1 MGGGLGSSAAVVGSV
16 PMDES
21 GDLRPLR
28 LAALQL
34 ANDVR
39 SGRAELKRQIA
50 AGAVRVSD
58 VLVDPPPVAAG
69 IPIAAL
75 LVSQRGWGRIKS
87 RRFLSSNDVSE
98 TRKLGEL
105 SQRQRELLAT
115 ELRGMDPLAARLRE
129 RSAARPLST
138 APPPPGAP

>member
-1 MGGGLGSSAAVVGSV
+1 V
-16 PMDES
+16 DET
-21 GDLRPLR
+21 GNLRPLR

-34 ANDVR
+34 ANDAR

-50 AGAVRVSD
+50 AGVVSVTD
-58 VLVDPPPVAAG
+58 VLIDPPPVAAG
-69 IPIAAL
+69 ISVGAL

-105 SQRQRELLAT
+105 SQRQRELLAAD
-115 ELRGMDPLAARLRE
+115 LRALDPFSARLHDR
-129 RSAARPLST
+129 AASQPLPT
-138 APPPPGAP
+138 APPPAGAP

>member
-1 MGGGLGSSAAVVGSV
+1 
-16 PMDES
+16 
-21 GDLRPLR
+21 
-28 LAALQL
+28 AALQV

-39 SGRAELKRQIA
+39 SARAQLKRDIA
-50 AGAVRVSD
+50 AGVLSVAD

-69 IPIAAL
+69 ISLSAL

-105 SQRQRELLAT
+105 SQRQRELLAAD
-115 ELRGMDPLAARLRE
+115 LHARDPLRVRLRE
-129 RSAARPLST
+129 RSAARKVPM
-138 APPPPGAP
+138 APPPPGAAV

>member
-1 MGGGLGSSAAVVGSV
+1 
-16 PMDES
+16 MDES
-21 GDLRPLR
+21 GNLRPLR

-34 ANDVR
+34 ANDAR

-50 AGAVRVSD
+50 SGAVRVSD

-69 IPIAAL
+69 ISVAAL

-87 RRFLSSNDVSE
+87 RRFLSSNDVGE

-105 SQRQRELLAT
+105 SQRQRELLAA
-115 ELRGMDPLAARLRE
+115 ELRSLDPFASRLRE
-129 RSAARPLST
+129 RSAARPLPT